1 MPGTHSLRLRRWLAC
16 TPPPLSFSAAHSDD
30 LSFHYQR
37 MRGDEMIQNAPLSP
51 RSLPELW
58 SSVNQGCLSRQCVV
72 RSLGGRWIMLLGD
85 STQREIHDAMTG
97 LLLSRYHARFR
108 RLRPSFNGTLT
119 HESLEDKAQSDHD
132 VVFTFPQGNS
142 PSPVEMVLS
151 FRFLRGLD
159 RHKIRHNVE
168 RPHQLFLYPEWKLRS
183 EALPTHLLMSG
194 DPPLRGMHMPSP
206 MRRGS
211 PDTLLLHSC
220 AWDLPRVNR
229 SRFYYPTNAC
239 WHSKSHAWPTV
250 ELEKGQRASPHVH
263 GGACRKRG
271 EGLSDGKIFT
281 GFEREL
287 SAMLRELKSTLPR
300 STSLFVRG
308 CHPGTEGLDSTSAG
322 KVRKDLS
329 KMNTIIRHVARAQCL
344 PLVNVWE
351 IDRQAG
357 YYAVNNKNQDIHVPP
372 VATMQAAVEI
382 LIALL
387 SEHRKPE

>member
-1 MPGTHSLRLRRWLAC
+1 
-16 TPPPLSFSAAHSDD
+16 
-30 LSFHYQR
+30 
-37 MRGDEMIQNAPLSP
+37 APYA
-51 RSLPELW
+51 R
-58 SSVNQGCLSRQCVV
+58 
-72 RSLGGRWIMLLGD
+72 LGGRWIMLLGD

-108 RLRPSFNGTLT
+108 RLRPTFNGTLT

-183 EALPTHLLMSG
+183 EAMPTHLLMSG

-229 SRFYYPTNAC
+229 
-239 WHSKSHAWPTV
+239 
-250 ELEKGQRASPHVH
+250 
-263 GGACRKRG
+263 KRG
-271 EGLSDGKIFT
+271 EGLSDGKILT

-322 KVRKDLS
+322 K
-329 KMNTIIRHVARAQCL
+329 CL

-387 SEHRKPE
+387 SEHRKRE